1 MVQII
6 FFPEQ
11 HCYGTLA
18 LVVSTSMFIS
28 QLFSILFYFV
38 LLSFG
43 GEEEVGKRKEEKR
56 GVLTLGSH
64 VTRQALSTAM
74 VVLVSLF

>member
-1 MVQII
+1 M
-6 FFPEQ
+6 
-11 HCYGTLA
+11 
-18 LVVSTSMFIS
+18 
-28 QLFSILFYFV
+28 
-38 LLSFG
+38 G

-56 GVLTLGSH
+56 RVLTLGSH